1 MSGSSAPEWYL
12 PGVTP
17 NQYEEGQKVSLLVN
31 KLTSVKTQLPYRYY
45 TLPFCEPEGGP
56 QRIHGNIGSSLLGDS
71 IETSPYQIEFLKN
84 NQCRTLCTK
93 KLTGED
99 VTAFKRMIDDDYQ
112 VNWILDNLPGTTKYT
127 RKSATATPGGAPDYT
142 YMVGFPVGLE
152 QGKRYFMHNH
162 ARIIIQ

>member
-1 MSGSSAPEWYL
+1 MP
-12 PGVTP
+12 
-17 NQYEEGQKVSLLVN
+17 LLVN

-71 IETSPYQIEFLKN
+71 IETSPYQVEFLKN
-84 NQCRTLCTK
+84 SQCRTLCTK
-93 KLTGED
+93 KLSSED

-127 RKSATATPGGAPDYT
+127 RKKPKNAGAASTTPEFT